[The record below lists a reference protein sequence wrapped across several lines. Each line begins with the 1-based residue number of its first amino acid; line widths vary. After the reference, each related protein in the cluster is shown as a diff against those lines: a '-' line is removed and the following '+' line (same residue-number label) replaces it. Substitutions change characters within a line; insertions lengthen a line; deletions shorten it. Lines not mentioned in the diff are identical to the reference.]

1 VANGISVES
10 PDQGMSLWVK
20 LLIGLAVL
28 VGLLA
33 VLAYFFVEFE
43 DEDEMDFSEGQI
55 MSDHVADT
63 YSWGNN
69 QQQQVTQAHQVQ
81 MTTDPNPKLEAYV
94 QQLISQG
101 YDEKTARDYAEQY
114 RNRF

>member
-1 VANGISVES
+1 
-10 PDQGMSLWVK
+10 MSLWVK
-20 LLIGLAVL
+20 LLIGLVAL
-28 VGLLA
+28 VALLA

-43 DEDEMDFSEGQI
+43 DEDEIDFSEGQNKT
-55 MSDHVADT
+55 DVAADT
-63 YSWGNN
+63 YAWGNH
-69 QQQQVTQAHQVQ
+69 QQQQITQTPQVQ
-81 MTTDPNPKLEAYV
+81 MNTDPNPKLEAYV